1 LIKLFISSSLTLVAN
16 KLECFQP
23 CIIFESRAS
32 RGCLLC
38 VNLLALQLTFR
49 TNKLER
55 FKPRLIFDSKSR
67 RGSLPGVYHLGL
79 TLTSRTNKL
88 ECLSLTSFFIKA

>member
-1 LIKLFISSSLTLVAN
+1 VWICFFA
-16 KLECFQP
+16 KLERFKP
-23 CIIFESRAS
+23 FLIFESKS
-32 RGCLLC
+32 RRGSSPG
-38 VNLLALQLTFR
+38 VKLLALPLSFR

-88 ECLSLTSFFIKA
+88 ECLSLTSFFIQA